1 MIINSIKRIVNFN
14 RSSTS
19 IERNLI
25 NSISLIFGVIL
36 LIVFICVDQGLD
48 IWVQKQFDQGMIDQA
63 NYLKSQIKTNNQ
75 QTVITFDK
83 HFMPGFNRTKHPRF
97 FQLWQHNK
105 TLMRSKTLQHYPQ
118 DNLIHPKLA
127 IGKDKVVQV
136 VMPNGELGR
145 ASLSY
150 FIPLNANHKTE
161 PFYLT
166 IYRSAKALDNLLWL
180 VDILLISSFILAM
193 GTMRYITKKLIIK
206 GLKPL
211 DKINEELINYR
222 NLKETIDREVYFP
235 IPPKSVKEID
245 PIRHE
250 LNEFIHKNN
259 QLIDNE
265 KRITADIA
273 HELKTPIAEMITLSE
288 VHISYPNDKRISQ
301 TYAQDMLNIA
311 QRMKVIVENLL
322 LLQKA
327 SSSSFKTIIK
337 DINLVHLM
345 DKIKDSLRFKYP
357 LLNQKLSIQEQSFEQ
372 LRADEF
378 SLSVIIKNLIDNALF
393 YSSKD
398 SQITIAWHKDSN
410 SKQFR
415 ISNQTDSAVSAEQI
429 KNLTKPLYQI
439 DSSRTNIDH
448 YGLGLSIVKKLCEKN
463 NYQLNFSQNEKNIF
477 SVTITIP
484 KN

>member
-1 MIINSIKRIVNFN
+1 MTANIIRKIISFN

-25 NSISLIFGVIL
+25 NSISLIFGIIL
-36 LIVFICVDQGLD
+36 LIVFICVDRGLD
-48 IWVQKQFDQGMIDQA
+48 IWVQNQFDQGMIDQA
-63 NYLKSQIKTNNQ
+63 NYLKSQIKTNDQ
-75 QTVITFDK
+75 KPVITFDK
-83 HFMPGFNRTKHPRF
+83 HFMPEFKDIHHPHF
-97 FQLWQHNK
+97 FQLWQNNK
-105 TLMRSKTLQHYPQ
+105 TLMRSKTLENYPKI
-118 DNLIHPKLA
+118 NLIRPRLA

-136 VMPNGELGR
+136 IMPNSEQGR
-145 ASLSY
+145 ASISY
-150 FIPLNANHKTE
+150 FIPLDAKHKTA

-166 IYRSAKALDNLLWL
+166 IYRSAKALDHLLWL
-180 VDILLISSFILAM
+180 VDVLLISSFILAM
-193 GTMRYITKKLIIK
+193 GTMRFITKKLIVK

-211 DKINEELINYR
+211 EKINKELINYR
-222 NLKETIDREVYFP
+222 KLKETLISEVYFP
-235 IPPKSVKEID
+235 TPSKPVKEID

-259 QLIDNE
+259 QLVDNE

-288 VHISYPNDKRISQ
+288 VHISYPDDQRISQ
-301 TYAQDMLNIA
+301 TYPQDMLNIA

-327 SSSSFKTIIK
+327 SSSSFKTTIK
-337 DINLVHLM
+337 EINLVELT

-357 LLNQKLSIQEQSFEQ
+357 HLKERLLHKEQPFNCIQ
-372 LRADEF
+372 ADEF
-378 SLSVIIKNLIDNALF
+378 SLNVIIKNLIDNALF
-393 YSSKD
+393 YSSQD
-398 SQITIAWHKDSN
+398 SLVTLSWRTDNRGKR
-410 SKQFR
+410 FV
-415 ISNQTDSAVSAEQI
+415 ISNQTDKQVSQEQL

-463 NYQLNFSQNEKNIF
+463 NYQLDFSQNDENIF
-477 SVTITIP
+477 SVSVLIS
-484 KN
+484 NG

>member
-1 MIINSIKRIVNFN
+1 MRINIIKKIKEFD
-14 RSSTS
+14 RSSSS

-36 LIVFICVDQGLD
+36 LIVFICVDRGVD
-48 IWVQKQFDQGMIDQA
+48 IWVQNQFDQGMIDQA
-63 NYLKSQIKTNNQ
+63 NYLKSQIKTNGQ
-75 QTVITFDK
+75 QTIITFDK
-83 HFMPGFNRTKHPRF
+83 HFMPGFKSTSHPRF
-97 FQLWQHNK
+97 FQLWQKNK
-105 TLMRSKTLQHYPQ
+105 TLMRSKTLQRYPQ

-136 VMPNGELGR
+136 VMPNGALGR

-150 FIPLNANHKTE
+150 FIPLNASHKTE

-180 VDILLISSFILAM
+180 VDILLVSSFILAM

-211 DKINEELINYR
+211 EKINEELINYR
-222 NLKETIDREVYFP
+222 NLKETVDREIYFP
-235 IPPKSVKEID
+235 IPQKSVKEIA

-259 QLIDNE
+259 QLVDNE

-273 HELKTPIAEMITLSE
+273 HELKTPLAEMITLSE
-288 VHISYPNDKRISQ
+288 VHITYPKDQRISQ

-311 QRMKVIVENLL
+311 QRMKAIVENLL

-327 SSSSFKTIIK
+327 SSSSFKTTIK
-337 DINLVHLM
+337 ELDLINLM
-345 DKIKDSLRFKYP
+345 DKIKDGLRFKYP
-357 LLNQKLSIQEQSFEQ
+357 LLNQRLIIKEQSFIHIQ
-372 LRADEF
+372 ADEF
-378 SLSVIIKNLIDNALF
+378 SLSVIIQNLIDNSLF
-393 YSSKD
+393 YSSKN
-398 SQITIAWHKDSN
+398 SPITIVWHADTKG
-410 SKQFR
+410 KQFI
-415 ISNQTDSAVSAEQI
+415 ISNQTDTPVSAEQI
-429 KNLTKPLYQI
+429 KSLTKPLYQI

-463 NYQLNFSQNEKNIF
+463 NYQLSFSQNDKNEF
-477 SVTITIP
+477 SVSIGIA
-484 KN
+484 NG